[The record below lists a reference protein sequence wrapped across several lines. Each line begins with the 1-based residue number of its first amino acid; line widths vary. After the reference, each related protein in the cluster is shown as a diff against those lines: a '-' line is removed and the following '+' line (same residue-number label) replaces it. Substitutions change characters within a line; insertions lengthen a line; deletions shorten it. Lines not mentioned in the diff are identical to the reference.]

1 MTKSRLRCIRGGK
14 ILLEDRILP
23 DSVLV
28 FGETILAI
36 PDENEF
42 SRRYASSDVE
52 IIDAGGRYVSP
63 GFIDIHVH
71 GSSGNDA
78 MDARVQALRE
88 MSSALARSGV
98 TGFLPTTISM
108 GWGHISR
115 ALDSIREGKT
125 QISTGAAILGAHL
138 EGPFISPRYT
148 GAHRKEFV
156 QKPEPGRMEHC
167 EDILRIIT
175 LAPEQDPDF
184 SWIRSMKERTDIVL
198 SIGHTAADY
207 ETAAAAIDAGIS
219 CATHLFNAM
228 PPIHHRRPGPVVAI
242 LNSGI
247 FFELIADTHHIHP
260 AIFPLLLQMGGRER
274 MILVTDAMRAAG
286 MQPGTWELGG
296 QEVIVDNQTARLQNG
311 TLAGSIL
318 QMNQAVRNMLIH
330 TDLTLWEAVNLA
342 SLNPARLLGVDSA
355 KGSIGRGKDADLL
368 IFDDQVNI
376 QTVFAKG
383 RQVY

>member
-115 ALDSIREGKT
+115 ALDSIREGMT

-138 EGPFISPRYT
+138 EGP
-148 GAHRKEFV
+148 
-156 QKPEPGRMEHC
+156 
-167 EDILRIIT
+167 
-175 LAPEQDPDF
+175 
-184 SWIRSMKERTDIVL
+184 
-198 SIGHTAADY
+198 
-207 ETAAAAIDAGIS
+207 
-219 CATHLFNAM
+219 
-228 PPIHHRRPGPVVAI
+228 
-242 LNSGI
+242 
-247 FFELIADTHHIHP
+247 
-260 AIFPLLLQMGGRER
+260 
-274 MILVTDAMRAAG
+274 
-286 MQPGTWELGG
+286 
-296 QEVIVDNQTARLQNG
+296 
-311 TLAGSIL
+311 
-318 QMNQAVRNMLIH
+318 
-330 TDLTLWEAVNLA
+330 
-342 SLNPARLLGVDSA
+342 
-355 KGSIGRGKDADLL
+355 
-368 IFDDQVNI
+368 
-376 QTVFAKG
+376 
-383 RQVY
+383 